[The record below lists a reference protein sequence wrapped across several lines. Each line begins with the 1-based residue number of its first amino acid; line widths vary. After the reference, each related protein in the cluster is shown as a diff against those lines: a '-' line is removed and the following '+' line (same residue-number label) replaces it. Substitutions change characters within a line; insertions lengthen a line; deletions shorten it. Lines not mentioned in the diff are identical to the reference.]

1 MTMTDPIAD
10 MLTRIRNGL
19 QARLTAVEIP
29 LSGIKE
35 ELAQILLKEK
45 YIADYK
51 RLEEEGR
58 KKLRVYLKYTPDGH
72 PVISGLKRVSRPG
85 LRVYVRKERIPRV
98 QNGLGTAILSTSK
111 GILQDKVCRKE
122 GVGGE
127 VLCYIW

>member
-19 QARLTAVEIP
+19 QASLATVELPSSKIKERLT
-29 LSGIKE
+29 
-35 ELAQILLKEK
+35 QILLEEK

-51 RLEEEGR
+51 KLEEKGQER
-58 KKLRVYLKYTPDGH
+58 LRIYLKYSPDGL
-72 PVISGLKRVSRPG
+72 PVISGLKRVSKPG
-85 LRVYVRKERIPRV
+85 LRIYVGRDKIPRV

-111 GILQDKVCRKE
+111 GILPDRLCRKE

>member
-10 MLTRIRNGL
+10 TLTRIRNGL
-19 QARLTAVEIP
+19 QARLAAVELP
-29 LSGIKE
+29 SSRIKE
-35 ELAQILLKEK
+35 KLTQILLEEK

-51 RLEEEGR
+51 KLEEKGR
-58 KKLRVYLKYTPDGH
+58 EKLRIYLKYTPDGL
-72 PVISGLKRVSRPG
+72 PVISGLKRVSKPG
-85 LRVYVRKERIPRV
+85 LRIYVRRDKVPRV

-111 GILQDKVCRKE
+111 GILQDKLCRKE